1 MAIRRKGAKQGEDYT
16 WKPQSEVGNV
26 MSPGILNEHSMSLIY
41 IGACLKNYLSSNV
54 SPWRR
59 QQYAYASIAED
70 LYDRKVNTKEE
81 EEEFK
86 EMKLCGAK
94 QI

>member
-1 MAIRRKGAKQGEDYT
+1 MF
-16 WKPQSEVGNV
+16 
-26 MSPGILNEHSMSLIY
+26 SPGILNEHSTLIY
-41 IGACLKNYLSSNV
+41 IGACLKNYLSCNV

-86 EMKLCGAK
+86 ETKLCGAK
-94 QI
+94 QL